1 MKYNTV
7 AHYYRTNM
15 IIVATLWILMT
26 FLIIPTMLINR
37 EMSVIYPIMLLY
49 SFPFFVMFL
58 YYAVSYFQYR
68 KIVLTNIQVVFLN
81 KVASNAFLRQMGFE
95 VELEINGKKEIIE
108 TKAIFSTATFI
119 PHLSIDHYSGSQALV
134 GYCDSKHEA
143 IIIQL
148 VDSKQTPNSVDH
160 NE

>member
-7 AHYYRTNM
+7 AYYYRTNM
-15 IIVATLWILMT
+15 IIVITLWILMT

-37 EMSVIYPIMLLY
+37 DMGVILPIMLLY
-49 SFPFFVMFL
+49 SLPFSVMLL
-58 YYAVSYFQYR
+58 YYTVSYFQYR
-68 KIVLTNIQVVFLN
+68 KIVLTNIQVVSLN

-95 VELEINGKKEIIE
+95 VELEINGKKEIVE

-119 PHLSIDHYSGSQALV
+119 PHLSIDHYSGSLAQV
-134 GYCDSKHEA
+134 GYCDVKHEA

-148 VDSKQTPNSVDH
+148 VDSNQPLNKLDH
-160 NE
+160 SE